1 MINYRFFFRE
11 AYAED
16 GLPSHPCLKLVAN
29 CEQVLNKITARRL
42 LTFEK
47 IRDTSEEQEKLNE
60 NEITDF
66 REKYFVVREET
77 RKERRMKKASE
88 RQQNWLQHLSNK

>member
-1 MINYRFFFRE
+1 MNIQFFRE
-11 AYAED
+11 AYTEN

-29 CEQVLNKITARRL
+29 CEQVFNKITARRL

-47 IRDTSEEQEKLNE
+47 VSQSNEVESPNLE
-60 NEITDF
+60 NEIIDF

-77 RKERRMKKASE
+77 RKERRLKKATE
-88 RQQNWLQHLSNK
+88 RKKNWLKHLSNK